1 MDQVIEVTR
10 HPSFKGV
17 HHEVHPFLY
26 HLHLRDYVGGSR
38 IYGGWMVG
46 ILSLLSAWGVV
57 VFRPLLIP
65 FFSAGSFLVLLLGV
79 KFYVLLA

>member
-1 MDQVIEVTR
+1 
-10 HPSFKGV
+10 
-17 HHEVHPFLY
+17 
-26 HLHLRDYVGGSR
+26 
-38 IYGGWMVG
+38 MVG